1 MRRTFLKVL
10 GLSLISSLLLPINF
24 ISASTKKLFNKDLI
38 DEQKNIMFNEGT
50 ERPFS
55 SELNKEK
62 RDGFYH
68 CANCGAKLFAST
80 SKFDSGTGWPSF
92 SEALPGA
99 FKTKVDRKFGMLRTE
114 YHCANCG
121 AKLFSSTSKFDS
133 GTGWPSFSEALPGA
147 FKTKVDRKFGMVR
160 TEYHC
165 AKCGVHHGHV
175 FNDGPS
181 ATGKRFCNNGLCL
194 IFKPSN

>member
-1 MRRTFLKVL
+1 MRRSFLKIL
-10 GLSLISSLLLPINF
+10 GLSF
-24 ISASTKKLFNKDLI
+24 ISTLFLPYNLIKAATKKLFNGALT

-62 RDGFYH
+62 RKGFYH

-114 YHCANCG
+114 YHCA
-121 AKLFSSTSKFDS
+121 
-133 GTGWPSFSEALPGA
+133 
-147 FKTKVDRKFGMVR
+147 
-160 TEYHC
+160 
-165 AKCGVHHGHV
+165 KCGVHHGHV

-181 ATGKRFCNNGLCL
+181 KSGKRFCSNGLCL
-194 IFKPSN
+194 IFKPEN